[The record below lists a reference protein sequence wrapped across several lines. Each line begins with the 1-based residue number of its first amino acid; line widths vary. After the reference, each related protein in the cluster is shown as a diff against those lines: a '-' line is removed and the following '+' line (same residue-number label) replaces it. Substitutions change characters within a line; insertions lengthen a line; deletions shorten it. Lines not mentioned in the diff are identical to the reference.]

1 MANKKFKCGAPCFYT
16 GAAAIAASGRNRVE
30 YQGMMDERFKTF
42 TFSRP
47 LPMEH
52 RRADFPQC
60 GRCCARFLLEGTQ
73 APQQAPVVA
82 QWAPVAA
89 PAAGSLLGF
98 VRELEALAELRRQGL
113 FCEVEFEFAKRRLLQ
128 EQ

>member
-1 MANKKFKCGAPCFYT
+1 MCVNLHTSSNVFLNVFQRLPTSSNVFQ
-16 GAAAIAASGRNRVE
+16 RLPR
-30 YQGMMDERFKTF
+30 
-42 TFSRP
+42 SRP
-47 LPMEH
+47 PPSSAVEH

-60 GRCCARFLLEGTQ
+60 GCCCARFLLEGTQ

-89 PAAGSLLGF
+89 PAAGALLGF

-113 FCEVEFEFAKRRLLQ
+113 LCEAEFEFAKRRLLQ